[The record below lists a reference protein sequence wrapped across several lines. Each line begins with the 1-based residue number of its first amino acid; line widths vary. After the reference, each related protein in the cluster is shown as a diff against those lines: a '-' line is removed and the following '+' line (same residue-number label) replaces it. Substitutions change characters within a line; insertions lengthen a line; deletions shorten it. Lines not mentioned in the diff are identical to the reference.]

1 MILWLWLVQRTRYV
15 AVILSLCVLL
25 QTAAVHAAG
34 DVAAGRDRAAVC
46 AACHG
51 ANGVSTMAGV
61 PSLAGQTDQFLQWQL
76 VFFRSE
82 RRKNQAMQAFAAQ
95 LSDED
100 IRNLGAYYASLPWSS
115 QPAAKVA
122 DAALRAK
129 GQTIAAEHHCAN
141 CHMDNFRGKQA
152 AASLADQR
160 EDYLV
165 HALADYRS
173 ASRPSTGVA
182 AMTEAAAGLSDE
194 DIAALSHFLA
204 SL

>member
-1 MILWLWLVQRTRYV
+1 MRLDRFALLV
-15 AVILSLCVLL
+15 ALL
-25 QTAAVHAAG
+25 LPAMAAHAAG
-34 DVAAGRDRAAVC
+34 DVAAGGERAQVC

-51 ANGVSTMAGV
+51 AKGVSAMPGV
-61 PSLAGQTDQFLQWQL
+61 PSLAGQTDQFIQWQL

-82 RRKNQAMQAFAAQ
+82 RRQNPAMRAFASQ
-95 LSDED
+95 LSDAD
-100 IRNLGAYYASLPWSS
+100 IRNIGAYYASLPWSS
-115 QPAAKVA
+115 QPAATSA
-122 DAALRAK
+122 DAELWAK
-129 GQTIAAEHHCAN
+129 GAALAAQHHCAN
-141 CHMDNFRGKQA
+141 CHMDNFRGKAA

-173 ASRPSTGVA
+173 SSRPSTGVA

-194 DIAALSHFLA
+194 DITALAHFLA